1 MLTFRNP
8 NRITWGP
15 DGKLLES
22 EIGLSNQEEINIVKP
37 GLDYGWPYREGTFKL
52 VFAGKR
58 GGIYH
63 LPAHDDPKYT
73 YPVAEYDHD
82 EGNSISGGFVYTG
95 SIAMLKGKYIFGDI
109 LKGRVFYVDYAD
121 LKLGKQST
129 IKEFDLQF
137 GDQKSTFLQM
147 VNNKK
152 ADLRFGLGE
161 NDVLYIWA
169 KTDGKIWQVTDCVA
183 N

>member
-1 MLTFRNP
+1 
-8 NRITWGP
+8 
-15 DGKLLES
+15 
-22 EIGLSNQEEINIVKP
+22 
-37 GLDYGWPYREGTFKL
+37 L

-58 GGIYH
+58 GGIYK

-95 SIAMLKGKYIFGDI
+95 SIPMLKGKYIFGDI